1 MIEHASR
8 PSVYVNTHKHVYKT
22 LMMKST
28 RSTLRLSF
36 FIDES
41 LEWTVYNKLH
51 SLITTQLRSFLFG
64 LQEQEKKK
72 NHRNPAI

>member
-1 MIEHASR
+1 M
-8 PSVYVNTHKHVYKT
+8 T
-22 LMMKST
+22 KST

-51 SLITTQLRSFLFG
+51 SLITTHLRSFLFG